1 MGNEK
6 RIKPEGRQS
15 ETSLEWETDAE
26 RWGAGERLSQ
36 KLTGKKKGCWTGPW
50 KDHACGANEA
60 ITNWQKDR
68 GIHASGFPCLF
79 LISKFENYSHVS
91 SRIVKRVAAE
101 KRKNADGRRRKAA
114 EPWPAGRHPRP

>member
-1 MGNEK
+1 MSIDFPFGSVIIKGEK
-6 RIKPEGRQS
+6 RTKPEGRQS

-50 KDHACGANEA
+50 KDHDCGANEA

-68 GIHASGFPCLF
+68 GIHACGFPCLF
-79 LISKFENYSHVS
+79 LYLNL
-91 SRIVKRVAAE
+91 RIVLMF
-101 KRKNADGRRRKAA
+101 RRA
-114 EPWPAGRHPRP
+114 P